1 MEKLLI
7 QKIIKIFIAVVIFSV
22 LAFFGYIVGGVVKYN
37 IDIRKADKAVERF
50 QGSLEQPYKE
60 DTYGGKTPEETW
72 AMYLDALKKG
82 DIDLASRYYAVGD
95 QKEAEEWHKKLIQE
109 NKLEEIIK
117 ESEILRKSKNQ
128 PLSVDEVYYSYDT
141 FSEEFQQILTAR
153 VVFYLNPYTKI
164 WKILW

>member
-60 DTYGGKTPEETW
+60 DVYGGKTPEETLQ
-72 AMYLDALKKG
+72 MFIEALKKE
-82 DIDLASRYYAVGD
+82 DIELASKY
-95 QKEAEEWHKKLIQE
+95 
-109 NKLEEIIK
+109 
-117 ESEILRKSKNQ
+117 
-128 PLSVDEVYYSYDT
+128 
-141 FSEEFQQILTAR
+141 FSLL
-153 VVFYLNPYTKI
+153 Y
-164 WKILW
+164 